1 MRWENVETVL
11 VVGGGITG
19 LSTMYY
25 LQKENRERNLGLRLV
40 LVEANDYLGGKIHT
54 VMKDDLIM
62 ETGADSIVA
71 RNKNVLPFVKE
82 LNLEKELV
90 YNATGISYIHTQNK
104 LLEIPKDSIFGIPM
118 TLEALFTSEL
128 ISTRGKLEALKDL
141 FRTNTHFTK
150 ESSIGEFLAYYLGRE
165 IVEKQIAPVLAG
177 VYSGNIY
184 SLTMG
189 STLPYLLDYKE
200 QYGSVIRGL
209 GKNKEAFQS
218 AANKK
223 FISFKKGLSTIIDR
237 LEEVLTDVTILKGI
251 AVTNMEKEENHYKI
265 QLSNGVQQIVDTV
278 VLSTPHNVSNSI
290 LNKEELTPSFSKLKN
305 SSNITLYL
313 SYDIPDEELPK
324 DGTGFIV
331 AGDSDIVC
339 NACTWTSRK
348 WQHTSKHNQLLLRL
362 FYKKTNPAYEQL
374 NSLSEEELIK
384 EAKKDIEKSLGI
396 TSNPKSYEVTKWE
409 NAMPVYSLE
418 HKQAVEALTRNLAD
432 LYPNVYLAGC
442 SYYGVGIAA
451 CIANGEE
458 TAEKVLHSME

>member
-1 MRWENVETVL
+1 MKTVL

-19 LSTMYY
+19 LTAMYY
-25 LQKENRERNLGLRLV
+25 LQKQNRERNLGLRLV
-40 LVEANDYLGGKIHT
+40 LVESNEYLGGKIHT
-54 VMKDDLIM
+54 VKKDDFIM

-82 LNLEKELV
+82 LNLEEELV
-90 YNATGISYIHTQNK
+90 FNATGTSYIHTQNK

-128 ISTRGKLEALKDL
+128 LSTRGKIEALKDL
-141 FRTNTHFTK
+141 FRTNICFTK
-150 ESSIGEFLAYYLGRE
+150 ESSIGEFLEYYLGKE

-200 QYGSVIRGL
+200 KYGSIIRGL
-209 GKNKEAFQS
+209 GKNKDTFQS

-223 FISFKKGLSTIIDR
+223 FISFKKGLSTIINR

-251 AVTNMEKEENHYKI
+251 AVTGMKKI
-265 QLSNGVQQIVDTV
+265 DDQYEIKLSNGEQQIVDTV
-278 VLSTPHNVSNSI
+278 VLSTPQDITQRI
-290 LNKEELTPSFSKLKN
+290 LNKEELNPIFGKLKN

-331 AGDSDIVC
+331 AEDSDIVC

-348 WQHTSKHNQLLLRL
+348 WKHTSKNNQLLLRL
-362 FYKKTNPAYEQL
+362 FYKKTNPAFARL
-374 NSLSEEELIK
+374 NSLTEEELIK

-409 NAMPVYSLE
+409 NAMPVYSLD
-418 HKQAVEALTRNLAD
+418 HKQAVEALTQTLAD

-442 SYYGVGIAA
+442 SYFGVGIAA
-451 CIANGEE
+451 CMANGEE
-458 TAEKVLHSME
+458 TAVKLLNSIE

>member
-1 MRWENVETVL
+1 MKTVL

-19 LSTMYY
+19 LTAMYY
-25 LQKENRERNLGLRLV
+25 LQKQNRERNLGLRLV
-40 LVEANDYLGGKIHT
+40 LVESNEYLGGKIHT
-54 VMKDDLIM
+54 VKKDDFIM

-82 LNLEKELV
+82 LNLEEELV
-90 YNATGISYIHTQNK
+90 FNATGTSYIHTQNK

-118 TLEALFTSEL
+118 SLEALFTSEL
-128 ISTRGKLEALKDL
+128 LSTRGKIEALKDL
-141 FRTNTHFTK
+141 FRTNICFTK
-150 ESSIGEFLAYYLGRE
+150 ESSIGEFLEYYLGKE

-200 QYGSVIRGL
+200 KYGSIIRGL
-209 GKNKEAFQS
+209 GKNKDTFQS

-223 FISFKKGLSTIIDR
+223 FISFKKGLSTIINR

-251 AVTNMEKEENHYKI
+251 AVTGMKKI
-265 QLSNGVQQIVDTV
+265 DDQYEIKLSNGEQQIVDTV
-278 VLSTPHNVSNSI
+278 VLSTPQDITQRI
-290 LNKEELTPSFSKLKN
+290 LNKEELNPIFGKLKN

-331 AGDSDIVC
+331 AEDSDIVC

-348 WQHTSKHNQLLLRL
+348 WKHTSKNNQLLLRL
-362 FYKKTNPAYEQL
+362 FYKKTNPAFARL
-374 NSLSEEELIK
+374 NSLTEEELIK

-409 NAMPVYSLE
+409 NAMPVYSLD
-418 HKQAVEALTRNLAD
+418 HKQAVEALTQTLAD

-442 SYYGVGIAA
+442 SYFGVGIAA
-451 CIANGEE
+451 CMANGEE
-458 TAEKVLHSME
+458 TAVKLLNSIE

>member
-1 MRWENVETVL
+1 MKTVL

-19 LSTMYY
+19 LTAMYY
-25 LQKENRERNLGLRLV
+25 LQKQNRERNLGLRLV
-40 LVEANDYLGGKIHT
+40 LVESNEYLGGKIHT
-54 VMKDDLIM
+54 VKKDDFIM

-82 LNLEKELV
+82 LNLEEELV
-90 YNATGISYIHTQNK
+90 FNATGTSYIHTQNK

-128 ISTRGKLEALKDL
+128 LSTRGKIEALKDL
-141 FRTNTHFTK
+141 FRTNICFTK
-150 ESSIGEFLAYYLGRE
+150 ESSIGEFLEYYLGKE

-200 QYGSVIRGL
+200 KYGSIIRGL
-209 GKNKEAFQS
+209 GKNKDTFQS

-223 FISFKKGLSTIIDR
+223 FISFKKGLSTIINR

-251 AVTNMEKEENHYKI
+251 AVTGMKKI
-265 QLSNGVQQIVDTV
+265 DDQYEIKLSNGEQQIVDTV
-278 VLSTPHNVSNSI
+278 VLSTPQDITQRI
-290 LNKEELTPSFSKLKN
+290 LNKEELNPIFGKLKN

-313 SYDIPDEELPK
+313 SYDISDEELPK

-331 AGDSDIVC
+331 AEDSDIVC

-348 WQHTSKHNQLLLRL
+348 WKHTSKNNQLLLRL
-362 FYKKTNPAYEQL
+362 FYKKTNPAFARL
-374 NSLSEEELIK
+374 NSLTEEELIK

-409 NAMPVYSLE
+409 NAMPVYSLD
-418 HKQAVEALTRNLAD
+418 HKQAVEALTQTLAD

-442 SYYGVGIAA
+442 SYFGVGIAA
-451 CIANGEE
+451 CMANGEE
-458 TAEKVLHSME
+458 TAVKLLNSIE

>member
-1 MRWENVETVL
+1 MKTVL

-19 LSTMYY
+19 LTAMYY
-25 LQKENRERNLGLRLV
+25 LQKQNRKRNLGLRLV
-40 LVEANDYLGGKIHT
+40 LVESNEYLGGKIHT
-54 VMKDDLIM
+54 VKKDDFIM

-71 RNKNVLPFVKE
+71 RNKNVLPYVKE
-82 LNLEKELV
+82 LNLEEELV
-90 YNATGISYIHTQNK
+90 FNATGTSYIHTQNK

-128 ISTRGKLEALKDL
+128 LSTRGKIEALKDL
-141 FRTNTHFTK
+141 FRTNICFTK
-150 ESSIGEFLAYYLGRE
+150 ESSIGEFLEYYLGKE

-200 QYGSVIRGL
+200 KYGSIIRGL
-209 GKNKEAFQS
+209 GKNKDTFQS
-218 AANKK
+218 ATNKK
-223 FISFKKGLSTIIDR
+223 FISFKKGLSTIINR

-251 AVTNMEKEENHYKI
+251 AVTGMKKI
-265 QLSNGVQQIVDTV
+265 DDQYEIKLSNGEQQIVDTV
-278 VLSTPHNVSNSI
+278 VLSTPQDITQRI
-290 LNKEELTPSFSKLKN
+290 LNKEELNPIFGKLKN

-313 SYDIPDEELPK
+313 SYDISDEELPK

-331 AGDSDIVC
+331 AEDSDIVC

-348 WQHTSKHNQLLLRL
+348 WKHTSKNNQLLLRL
-362 FYKKTNPAYEQL
+362 FYKKTNPAFARL
-374 NSLSEEELIK
+374 NSLTEEELIK

-409 NAMPVYSLE
+409 NAMPVYSLD
-418 HKQAVEALTRNLAD
+418 HKQAVEALTQTLAD

-442 SYYGVGIAA
+442 SYFGVGIAA
-451 CIANGEE
+451 CMANGEE
-458 TAEKVLHSME
+458 TAVKLLNSIE

>member
-1 MRWENVETVL
+1 MKTVL

-19 LSTMYY
+19 LTAMYY
-25 LQKENRERNLGLRLV
+25 LQKQNRKRNLGLRLV
-40 LVEANDYLGGKIHT
+40 LVESNEYLGGKIHT
-54 VMKDDLIM
+54 VKKDDFIM

-71 RNKNVLPFVKE
+71 RNKNVLPYVKE
-82 LNLEKELV
+82 LNLEEELV
-90 YNATGISYIHTQNK
+90 FNATGTSYIHTQNK

-128 ISTRGKLEALKDL
+128 LSTRGKIEALKDL
-141 FRTNTHFTK
+141 FRTNICFTK
-150 ESSIGEFLAYYLGRE
+150 ESSIGEFLEYYLGKE

-200 QYGSVIRGL
+200 KYGSIIRGL
-209 GKNKEAFQS
+209 GRNKETFQS
-218 AANKK
+218 AADKK
-223 FISFKKGLSTIIDR
+223 FISFKKGLSTIINR

-251 AVTNMEKEENHYKI
+251 AVTGMKKI
-265 QLSNGVQQIVDTV
+265 DDQYEIKLSNGEQQIVDTV
-278 VLSTPHNVSNSI
+278 VLSTPQDITQRI
-290 LNKEELTPSFSKLKN
+290 LNKEELNTIFGKLKN

-331 AGDSDIVC
+331 AEDSDIVC

-348 WQHTSKHNQLLLRL
+348 WKHTSKNNQLLLRL
-362 FYKKTNPAYEQL
+362 FYKKTNPAFARL
-374 NSLSEEELIK
+374 NSLTEEELIK

-396 TSNPKSYEVTKWE
+396 TSNPKSYEVTKWD
-409 NAMPVYSLE
+409 NAMPVYSLD
-418 HKQAVEALTRNLAD
+418 HKQAVEALTQNLAD

-442 SYYGVGIAA
+442 SYFGVGIAA
-451 CIANGEE
+451 CMANGEE
-458 TAEKVLHSME
+458 IAVKLLNSIE

>member
-1 MRWENVETVL
+1 MKTVL

-19 LSTMYY
+19 LSAMYY
-25 LQKENRERNLGLRLV
+25 LQKQNRERNLGLRLV
-40 LVEANDYLGGKIHT
+40 LVESNDYLGGKIHT
-54 VMKDDLIM
+54 AIKDDFIM

-82 LNLEKELV
+82 LNLEEELV
-90 YNATGISYIHTQNK
+90 FNATGTSYIHTQNK

-141 FRTNTHFTK
+141 FPTNRSFTK
-150 ESSIGEFLAYYLGRE
+150 ESSIGEFLEYYFGKE
-165 IVEKQIAPVLAG
+165 IVKKQIAPVLAG

-200 QYGSVIRGL
+200 KYGSIIRGL
-209 GKNKEAFQS
+209 GKNKEIFQS

-223 FISFKKGLSTIIDR
+223 FISFKKGLSTIINR

-251 AVTNMEKEENHYKI
+251 AVAGMEKVDDQYKI
-265 QLSNGVQQIVDTV
+265 QLSNGEQQIVDTV
-278 VLSTPHNVSNSI
+278 VLSTPHDVTQRI
-290 LNKEELTPSFSKLKN
+290 LNKEELNPIFGKLKN

-331 AGDSDIVC
+331 AEDSDIVC

-348 WQHTSKHNQLLLRL
+348 WKHTSKNNQLLLRL
-362 FYKKTNPAYEQL
+362 FYKKTNPAYERL
-374 NSLSEEELIK
+374 NALSDEELVE
-384 EAKKDIEKSLGI
+384 EAKKDIESSLGI
-396 TSNPKSYEVTKWE
+396 TSEPKRYEVTKWTD
-409 NAMPVYSLE
+409 AMPVYALE
-418 HKQAVEALTRNLAD
+418 HKQAVETLTRNLAD

-442 SYYGVGIAA
+442 SYFGVGIAA
-451 CIANGEE
+451 CMENGEVI
-458 TAEKVLHSME
+458 AGKVVNLIE

>member
-1 MRWENVETVL
+1 MRCRIVKTVL

-25 LQKENRERNLGLRLV
+25 LQKENRERNLGLHLV

-54 VMKDDLIM
+54 VKKDDFIM

-82 LNLEKELV
+82 LNLEAELV
-90 YNATGISYIHTQNK
+90 FNATGTSYIHTKNK

-141 FRTNTHFTK
+141 VRTKTSFTK
-150 ESSIGEFLAYYLGRE
+150 ESSIGEFLEYYLGKE

-200 QYGSVIRGL
+200 EYGSIIHGL

-223 FISFKKGLSTIIDR
+223 FISFKKGLSTIIGR
-237 LEEVLTDVTILKGI
+237 LEEVLTDATILKGI
-251 AVTNMEKEENHYKI
+251 AVTDIKKEANQYKI
-265 QLSNGVQQIVDTV
+265 QLSNGEEQMVDMV
-278 VLSTPHNVSNSI
+278 VLSTPQDVAQRI
-290 LNKEELTPSFSKLKN
+290 LNKEELNPVFGKLKN
-305 SSNITLYL
+305 SSNITMYL
-313 SYDIPDEELPK
+313 SYDISDEELPK

-348 WQHTSKHNQLLLRL
+348 WKHTSKHNQLLLRL
-362 FYKKTNPAYEQL
+362 FYKKTNPAYERL
-374 NSLSEEELIK
+374 NALSEEELVE
-384 EAKKDIEKSLGI
+384 EARKDIEKSLGI
-396 TSNPKSYEVTKWE
+396 TSKPKQYEVTKWT

-418 HKQAVEALTRNLAD
+418 HKQAVETLSRSLEH

-451 CIANGEE
+451 CMANGEE
-458 TAEKVLHSME
+458 TAEKILDSIE

>member
-1 MRWENVETVL
+1 VKTVL

-19 LSTMYY
+19 LTAMYY
-25 LQKENRERNLGLRLV
+25 LQKQNRERNLGLRLV
-40 LVEANDYLGGKIHT
+40 LVESNEYLGGKIHT
-54 VMKDDLIM
+54 VKKDDFIM

-82 LNLEKELV
+82 LNLEEELV
-90 YNATGISYIHTQNK
+90 FNATGTSYIHTQNK

-128 ISTRGKLEALKDL
+128 LSTRGKIEALKDL
-141 FRTNTHFTK
+141 FRTNICFTK
-150 ESSIGEFLAYYLGRE
+150 ESSIGEFLEYYLGKE

-200 QYGSVIRGL
+200 KYGSIIRGL
-209 GKNKEAFQS
+209 GKNKDTFQS

-223 FISFKKGLSTIIDR
+223 FISFKKGLSTIINR

-251 AVTNMEKEENHYKI
+251 AVTGMKKI
-265 QLSNGVQQIVDTV
+265 DDQYEIKLSNGEQQIVDTV
-278 VLSTPHNVSNSI
+278 VLSTPQDITQRI
-290 LNKEELTPSFSKLKN
+290 LNKEELNPIFGKLKN

-331 AGDSDIVC
+331 AEDSDIVC

-348 WQHTSKHNQLLLRL
+348 WKHTSKNNQLLLRL
-362 FYKKTNPAYEQL
+362 FYKKTNPAFARL
-374 NSLSEEELIK
+374 NSLTEEELIK

-409 NAMPVYSLE
+409 NAMPVYSLD
-418 HKQAVEALTRNLAD
+418 HKQAVEALTQTLAD

-442 SYYGVGIAA
+442 SYFGVGIAA
-451 CIANGEE
+451 CMANGEE
-458 TAEKVLHSME
+458 TAVKLLNSIE

>member
-1 MRWENVETVL
+1 MKTVL

-25 LQKENRERNLGLRLV
+25 LQKENRERSLGLRLV
-40 LVEANDYLGGKIHT
+40 LAEANDYLGGKIHT
-54 VMKDDLIM
+54 VTKNDFIM

-82 LNLEKELV
+82 LNLEEELV
-90 YNATGISYIHTQNK
+90 FNATGTSYIHTQNK

-118 TLEALFTSEL
+118 TLEALSTSEL

-141 FRTNTHFTK
+141 FRTNVRFTK
-150 ESSIGEFLAYYLGRE
+150 ESSIGEFLEYYLGKE
-165 IVEKQIAPVLAG
+165 IVENQIAPVLAG

-184 SLTMG
+184 SLTLG

-200 QYGSVIRGL
+200 NYGSIIRGL
-209 GKNKEAFQS
+209 GKNKEGFQS

-237 LEEVLTDVTILKGI
+237 LEEVLTDAMILKGI
-251 AVTNMEKEENHYKI
+251 AVTEIKKEANQYKI
-265 QLSNGVQQIVDTV
+265 QLSNGEEQMADAV
-278 VLSTPHNVSNSI
+278 VLATPHDVAQRI
-290 LNKEELTPSFSKLKN
+290 LNKEELNPIFGKLKN

-313 SYDIPDEELPK
+313 SYDISDEELPK

-331 AGDSDIVC
+331 AGDSNIVC

-348 WQHTSKHNQLLLRL
+348 WEHTSKNSQLLLRL
-362 FYKKTNPAYEQL
+362 FYKQTNPAYERL
-374 NSLSEEELIK
+374 HALSEEELVE
-384 EAKKDIEKSLGI
+384 EARKDIEKSLGI
-396 TSNPKSYEVTKWE
+396 TSKPKSYEVTKWT
-409 NAMPVYSLE
+409 NAMPVYSLD
-418 HKQAVEALTRNLAD
+418 HKQAVETLNQDLVD

-451 CIANGEE
+451 CMENGEE
-458 TAEKVLHSME
+458 TAQKVLNSIE

>member
-1 MRWENVETVL
+1 MKTVL

-19 LSTMYY
+19 LSAMYY
-25 LQKENRERNLGLRLV
+25 LQKENRERQLGLRLV

-54 VMKDDLIM
+54 VTKDDLLM

-82 LNLEKELV
+82 LNLEEEIV
-90 YNATGISYIHTQNK
+90 YNATGTSYIHTQNK

-128 ISTRGKLEALKDL
+128 LSTRGKLEALKDL
-141 FRTNTHFTK
+141 FRTKSSFTR
-150 ESSIGEFLAYYLGRE
+150 ESSIGEFLEYYLGKE

-189 STLPYLLDYKE
+189 STLPYLLEYKE
-200 QYGSVIRGL
+200 QYGSIIRGL
-209 GKNKEAFQS
+209 GKNKESFQS

-223 FISFKKGLSTIIDR
+223 FISFKDGLSTIIDR
-237 LEEVLTDVTILKGI
+237 LEKVLEDVSIRKGI
-251 AVTNMEKEENHYKI
+251 AVTRINKEADQYKV
-265 QLSNGVQQIVDTV
+265 QLSNGEEEVADMV
-278 VLSTPHNVSNSI
+278 VLSTPHNVTQHI
-290 LNKEELTPSFSKLKN
+290 LRKDELNPVFSKLKN

-313 SYDIPDEELPK
+313 SYDISDDELPK

-348 WQHTSKHNQLLLRL
+348 WKHTSKNNQLLLRL
-362 FYKKTNPAYEQL
+362 FYKKTNPAYERL
-374 NSLSEEELIK
+374 NSLTEEELIQ
-384 EAKKDIEKSLGI
+384 EARKDIERSLGI
-396 TSNPKSYEVTKWE
+396 TSKPKSYEVTKWT

-418 HKQAVEALTRNLAD
+418 HKQAVEQLSQDLAL
-432 LYPNVYLAGC
+432 LYPNVHLAGC

-458 TAEKVLHSME
+458 TAKKILHSIE